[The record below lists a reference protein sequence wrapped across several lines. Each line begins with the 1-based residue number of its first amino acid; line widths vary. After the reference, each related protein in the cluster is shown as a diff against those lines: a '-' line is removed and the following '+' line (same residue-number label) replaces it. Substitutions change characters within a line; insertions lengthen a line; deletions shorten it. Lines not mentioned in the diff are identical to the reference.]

1 MKDISVDEVL
11 FGKKDAEI
19 SRGIKTNVVKVFT
32 KCPICGCKSFVV
44 VGGNIN
50 HFFCGTAI
58 KMTTETKDGRM
69 TTTGTMVNKCKYNMF
84 NFFREHNYNPSMH
97 YDSQYLENL
106 DIEITGCCMYH
117 NYDTPIQTESPHI
130 KIYEKD
136 GRLNL
141 NSGNLVGTA
150 LIKNDS
156 TEVRKAV
163 EKYVQDYNDIVVDK
177 NIWSW
182 TITDNKGNYIDSLLG
197 FYGNVYEQAK
207 EYMHEY
213 GIYKED
219 YDKFWK
225 GRVQ

>member
-1 MKDISVDEVL
+1 MKDISIDEVL

-58 KMTTETKDGRM
+58 KMTTETKDGKM

-117 NYDTPIQTESPHI
+117 NYDIPIQTESQHI
-130 KIYEKD
+130 KIYEKEQRVCAFCAKQNQLCN
-136 GRLNL
+136 GLPNNKQFFGCIFL
-141 NSGNLVGTA
+141 YS
-150 LIKNDS
+150 IK
-156 TEVRKAV
+156 RM
-163 EKYVQDYNDIVVDK
+163 
-177 NIWSW
+177 
-182 TITDNKGNYIDSLLG
+182 SL
-197 FYGNVYEQAK
+197 
-207 EYMHEY
+207 
-213 GIYKED
+213 YKTGS
-219 YDKFWK
+219 FF
-225 GRVQ
+225 